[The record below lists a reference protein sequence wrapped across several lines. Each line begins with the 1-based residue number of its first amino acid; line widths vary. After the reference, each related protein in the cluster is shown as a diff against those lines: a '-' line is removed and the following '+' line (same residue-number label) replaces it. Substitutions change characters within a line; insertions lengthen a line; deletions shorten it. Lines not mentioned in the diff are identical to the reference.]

1 MITIDNF
8 VGNVDF
14 MKVLRISLIAAQ
26 ETNSALPHILLKGPA
41 GTGKTTLAEALAKE
55 FGTKTLA
62 LTPTT
67 AKNTSELRKLFH
79 KMPGEGY
86 DQEGN
91 IIGKICP
98 QIVFS
103 DECHQLPLV
112 AQENLGIAMQ
122 DGRLPVRVGGKDV
135 FEWVPRFTLI
145 GATTLP
151 GKLSKP
157 FADRFEIH
165 SEFETY
171 TLEEC
176 VEIANI
182 QAELLG
188 VVLREGVDEC
198 IARRSRGVA
207 RLIVRFLKRLRDAAI
222 VAGRDKPEYKNVI
235 SMELTRVIFRDFL
248 HIDDRGLTKTDV
260 KLLKLLARAEDPVG
274 LDSLATFANE
284 DKSTLAK
291 AVEPFLIQE
300 GLVLVTK
307 RGRIIT
313 DEGRRYLEAAGY
325 IGVES
330 SDAPIGRIIGAAS
343 GE

>member
-8 VGNVDF
+8 VGNEDF
-14 MKVLRISLIAAQ
+14 MKILRISLIAAQ
-26 ETNSALPHILLKGPA
+26 ETNSAVPHILLKGPA
-41 GTGKTTLAEALAKE
+41 GTGKTTLAEALARE

-103 DECHQLPLV
+103 DECHQLSLV

-122 DGRLPVRVGGKDV
+122 DWRLPVRVGGKDA

-151 GKLSKP
+151 GRLSKP
-157 FADRFEIH
+157 FSDRFEIH

-171 TLEEC
+171 TLEESI
-176 VEIANI
+176 EIANI
-182 QAELLG
+182 QAGILG
-188 VVLREGVDEC
+188 ISLGEGVD
-198 IARRSRGVA
+198 AAVSRRSRGVA

-222 VAGRDKPEYKNVI
+222 VAGRGNPEYKGHI
-235 SMELTRVIFRDFL
+235 SINLTKVMFRDFL
-248 HIDDRGLTKTDV
+248 KIDDRGLTKTDV
-260 KLLKLLARAEDPVG
+260 KLLKLLAGAEDPVG

-284 DKSTLAK
+284 DKSTLAR

-300 GLVLVTK
+300 GLLLVTK
-307 RGRIIT
+307 RGRVIT
-313 DEGRRYLEAAGY
+313 DEGKRYLETA
-325 IGVES
+325 
-330 SDAPIGRIIGAAS
+330 
-343 GE
+343 